1 MTTTDNKPQPVST
14 GITTDNAAMVEPIHT
29 IEDVVDILK
38 VKSVDQKRTVMRWI
52 KDGKMRGFKAGKEW
66 RVTESA
72 LNEFINKGGGE

>member
-1 MTTTDNKPQPVST
+1 MTTTSNKPQSVST

-38 VKSVDQKRTVMRWI
+38 VKSVDPKRTVMRWI
-52 KDGKMRGFKAGKEW
+52 KEGKLRGFKAGKEW